1 MSCRASTPSPTEVW
15 SPSVLAAAQA
25 CYWGGW
31 LGIMGVC
38 VCVCVCSRA
47 ASFSDP
53 PFLAQP
59 SAAGL

>member
-1 MSCRASTPSPTEVW
+1 MSRRGKEGPVSCRASTPSPTEVW

-38 VCVCVCSRA
+38 VCVCM
-47 ASFSDP
+47 
-53 PFLAQP
+53 
-59 SAAGL
+59 